1 MNEIET
7 FRQNIEQFIASEGIS
22 ATKFGRKFAND
33 PLFVFQIRE
42 GREPRVKTRLRVLEN
57 MEKESRAA

>member
-7 FRQNIEQFIASEGIS
+7 FRKNIEQFIASEGIS

>member
-7 FRQNIEQFIASEGIS
+7 FRQNIEQFISSQGIS
-22 ATKFGRKFAND
+22 ATTFGRKFAND

-42 GREPRVKTRLRVLEN
+42 GREPRVKTRRRVLEN

>member
-1 MNEIET
+1 MNEIEI
-7 FRQNIEQFIASEGIS
+7 FRQNIEQFIVAEGIS
-22 ATKFGRKFAND
+22 ATNFGRKFAND

-42 GREPRVKTRLRVLEN
+42 GREPRVKSRLRVLEN